1 MPVGSASNKAEKV
14 NCIVND
20 LHANGYAKFHEA
32 DVSKQ
37 ISTVKN
43 ELKKII
49 AALCNS
55 SKVEFDEDDPINQ
68 SLLNLAAKDRKLV
81 GHIFDATS
89 RLMSMHKLSLNPFS
103 IEIAKSF
110 MRTELVQIALD
121 KAIRID
127 MPRENQYLFPLHQDY
142 TYDPS
147 SKDGL
152 VFWMPL
158 QKTNIE
164 NGGLTVYEK
173 SHQGGIRNIK
183 VIASDN
189 SSVNGSKMFKM
200 ENVDLA
206 AYKKV
211 NIEVNEGEILVF
223 SNLLLHHSNENL
235 SSKVRLTI
243 QNRFGNF
250 LHPDTILKGWP
261 HGNFRHKWFYETHP
275 EFLI

>member
-1 MPVGSASNKAEKV
+1 MRKGSVSNKAKKV
-14 NCIVND
+14 DCIVNE
-20 LHANGYAKFHEA
+20 LHACGYAKFHEA
-32 DVSKQ
+32 DISKQ
-37 ISTVKN
+37 ISAVKS

-55 SKVEFDEDDPINQ
+55 SKVEFDEVDSINQ

-89 RLMSMHKLSLNPFS
+89 RLLSMHKLSLNPFA

-110 MRTELVQIALD
+110 MGTELVQIALD

-173 SHQGGIRNIK
+173 SHQGGIRKIK
-183 VIASDN
+183 VVASDN

-200 ENVDLA
+200 EDVNLA
-206 AYKKV
+206 EYKKV
-211 NIEVNEGEILVF
+211 DVEVNEGEVLVF

-250 LHPDTILKGWP
+250 LHPETVSKGWP
-261 HGNFRHKWFYETHP
+261 HGNFRHKWFYESHP

>member
-1 MPVGSASNKAEKV
+1 
-14 NCIVND
+14 
-20 LHANGYAKFHEA
+20 
-32 DVSKQ
+32 
-37 ISTVKN
+37 
-43 ELKKII
+43 
-49 AALCNS
+49 
-55 SKVEFDEDDPINQ
+55 
-68 SLLNLAAKDRKLV
+68 
-81 GHIFDATS
+81 
-89 RLMSMHKLSLNPFS
+89 
-103 IEIAKSF
+103 
-110 MRTELVQIALD
+110 
-121 KAIRID
+121 

-173 SHQGGIRNIK
+173 SHQGGIRKIK
-183 VIASDN
+183 VMASDN

-261 HGNFRHKWFYETHP
+261 ALSP
-275 EFLI
+275 